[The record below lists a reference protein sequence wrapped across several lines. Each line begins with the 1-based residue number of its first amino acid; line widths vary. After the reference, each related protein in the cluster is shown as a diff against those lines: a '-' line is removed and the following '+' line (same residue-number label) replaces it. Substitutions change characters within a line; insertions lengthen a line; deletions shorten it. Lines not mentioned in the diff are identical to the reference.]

1 MITNEWLEDYKLK
14 AESIL
19 ELDID
24 VARKNLAKIILTL
37 LNEIQANR
45 AETLVKP
52 LLADVEEL
60 TKTYNDSLDRLKKE
74 YELKMKTLCR
84 KQKEICAN
92 SAKAYID
99 KNGNAVVKNT
109 SILNAESAWKD
120 DSKQSV

>member
-1 MITNEWLEDYKLK
+1 MYKGNELKEEYMKYLEGKSWDMDTLWDWLT
-14 AESIL
+14 
-19 ELDID
+19 
-24 VARKNLAKIILTL
+24 RKINSVSVP
-37 LNEIQANR
+37 
-45 AETLVKP
+45 AETLVMTEI
-52 LLADVEEL
+52 ADVEEL

-99 KNGNAVVKNT
+99 KNGNAIVKNT